1 MQPVIF
7 DSTIWIDYLN
17 GTITKETDLL
27 YNYLENDYKIY
38 VCPVIVQEVLQ
49 GIKEDKQHS
58 EVKEIFSYLNLLTID
73 HMVASIGAAELYRT
87 LRKKGLTIR
96 KSNDC
101 MIAFYALYFD
111 LPLIHNDKDFNIIS
125 KHTPL
130 KITV

>member
-27 YNYLENDYKIY
+27 YNYLENDHKIY